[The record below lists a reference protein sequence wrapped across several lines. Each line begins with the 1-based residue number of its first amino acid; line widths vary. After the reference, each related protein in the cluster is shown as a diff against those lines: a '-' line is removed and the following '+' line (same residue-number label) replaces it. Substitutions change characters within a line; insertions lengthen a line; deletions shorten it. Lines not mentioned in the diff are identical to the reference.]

1 VVEERIMAKKVEFY
15 FISLNNDLGITDYSV
30 HEFFDGIEQR
40 MIVSE
45 EEKTLVREINGKR
58 IRLFPFSYTTTHRQ
72 LVIPFGKLKN
82 RNPYWENE
90 EHQLEEVPMQ
100 LYDVNSLGY
109 DDEYNVMILTTN
121 KQGPSAKDI
130 EEYLNTFLPQ
140 VTGLSVKIEPI
151 MYNTGIEAIRRAEIV
166 RKIILDLD
174 LWQPLNNFYVN
185 EINRNQPRTV
195 LSALRGIA
203 EIAKDEGESKT
214 LSLTLGMGNDKGK
227 DASLN
232 LENLLYLLERLN
244 VNEDFVREIRV
255 YYKNGKDE
263 KIDKARLKQSQI
275 LLSYNCRCSGNQV
288 SPQALIDNI
297 NAAVEEKVAEIVRA
311 ARIHFENIRPCNLE
325 EIQIVANWNNEEV

>member
-1 VVEERIMAKKVEFY
+1 
-15 FISLNNDLGITDYSV
+15 
-30 HEFFDGIEQR
+30 
-40 MIVSE
+40 
-45 EEKTLVREINGKR
+45 
-58 IRLFPFSYTTTHRQ
+58 
-72 LVIPFGKLKN
+72 
-82 RNPYWENE
+82 
-90 EHQLEEVPMQ
+90 
-100 LYDVNSLGY
+100 
-109 DDEYNVMILTTN
+109 
-121 KQGPSAKDI
+121 
-130 EEYLNTFLPQ
+130 
-140 VTGLSVKIEPI
+140 
-151 MYNTGIEAIRRAEIV
+151 
-166 RKIILDLD
+166 
-174 LWQPLNNFYVN
+174 
-185 EINRNQPRTV
+185 
-195 LSALRGIA
+195 
-203 EIAKDEGESKT
+203 